1 MLLRLPAALLFGSCA
16 LAPLPA
22 AAASGACPNPE
33 LSLGCGSCHGAAPDA
48 LPALPRAP
56 APALYARLARLRDA
70 PYTGTVMPRLLAG
83 LDDQTL
89 QALAAAIACERGGA
103 P

>member
-1 MLLRLPAALLFGSCA
+1 MLPRLSAAVLFGSCA

-33 LSLGCGSCHGAAPDA
+33 LSLGCGSCHGAAPNA
-48 LPALPRAP
+48 LPALPPDP

-70 PYTGTVMPRLLAG
+70 PYTGTVMPRLLAS

-89 QALAAAIACERGGA
+89 HAIAAAVACERGHA